1 MRAVF
6 GYIIMSL
13 IAIQAVFS
21 QKTVRLNLQ
30 NDSYL
35 SIKGSS
41 NVLPFSLHQQGD
53 KFLTNNKTFTAFQ
66 NQNKLI
72 FNQSQLA
79 IGVENFSSDNSM
91 ALRDFKKLMKS
102 DIYPNLQI
110 QIQQIELLPN
120 ALNSKLLKGTALV
133 AITITGVTK
142 QYLIPI
148 SSNNK
153 GEITII
159 DGKKNINIRD
169 FGLTPPE
176 ELLGLVKVSE
186 WININFRLNCKISIQ
201 EQEIS
206 YYKESS
212 K

>member
-1 MRAVF
+1 MAFQAIYAQATVNLTLQKNS
-6 GYIIMSL
+6 YI
-13 IAIQAVFS
+13 
-21 QKTVRLNLQ
+21 
-30 NDSYL
+30 
-35 SIKGSS
+35 SIKGNS
-41 NVLPFSLHQQGD
+41 NIVSFSLHQQGD
-53 KFLTNNKTFTAFQ
+53 KFLNKNTTFTASH
-66 NQNKLI
+66 NHNKLV

-79 IGVENFSSDNSM
+79 IGVKNFTSDNSM

-110 QIQQIELLPN
+110 QIQHIDLLPN
-120 ALNSKLLKGTALV
+120 ALSSKLLKGTALID
-133 AITITGVTK
+133 ITITGVTK

-186 WININFRLNCKISIQ
+186 WININFRLNCKISI
-201 EQEIS
+201 EDTTLE
-206 YYKESS
+206 KNTLLSS
-212 K
+212 NNF